1 METGKILF
9 CNCGWSGVT
18 KFRHSYEK
26 YDITTTRILHAV
38 SSICKSCSKEI
49 YRTETV
55 LNKSDISQETK
66 QYLGVNLVV
75 LPYTFKTKK
84 FELEILEDSFNI
96 YSMDVT
102 DATRSK
108 NIFRSKNRIE
118 NFGEVFYE
126 IILNP
131 ITPGKSFSVEY
142 RVTDSE
148 IDSFCEYLLDDFTVR
163 HKLPK
168 LPFAPSNPAPNPY
181 TNNPA
186 MPLPPFDPN
195 KIPWSPNKVTTPY
208 FPKPNKK
215 IDPYAEDILKKW
227 MESQKHME
235 DDDMPF

>member
-1 METGKILF
+1 METVKILF
-9 CNCGWSGVT
+9 CDCGWSGVP

-26 YDITTTRILHAV
+26 YDITTTRILHTV

-66 QYLGVNLVV
+66 QDLGVNLVV

-96 YSMDVT
+96 YNLDT
-102 DATRSK
+102 DTPGSK

-148 IDSFCEYLLDDFTVR
+148 IDSFCEYFLDNFTVR
-163 HKLPK
+163 TKLPK
-168 LPFAPSNPAPNPY
+168 HPFAPSNPAPNPY
-181 TNNPA
+181 TNPA

-195 KIPWSPNKVTTPY
+195 QIPWSPNKVTTPY

-215 IDPYAEDILKKW
+215 IDPYAEDILKEWLK
-227 MESQKHME
+227 SIKPSS
-235 DDDMPF
+235 DDDLIGY